1 MVRLSLKDG
10 TPIVALERVMTPI
23 LPANAA
29 SSTIS
34 APAAFF
40 WTGTYVS
47 APGIWPGKG
56 KDLDECPGVR

>member
-40 WTGTYVS
+40 LVWHICFCALHLAREGQGS
-47 APGIWPGKG
+47 
-56 KDLDECPGVR
+56 R